1 MKKVAGKKDLI
12 NRVAVNSGVCHYTK
26 VEATKIVESVIN
38 SIHALIVETGGIS
51 ILGEFSIEVRNRAE
65 RQGRNPATGESV
77 IIPAHNVLAIKA
89 GKSLNDDIN
98 A

>member
-1 MKKVAGKKDLI
+1 MKKLAGKKDLI
-12 NRVAVNSGVCHYTK
+12 NRVSMNNGITK
-26 VEATKIVESVIN
+26 VEATKMVENVID
-38 SIHALIVETGGIS
+38 SLHALIVEASGVS
-51 ILGEFSIEVRNRAE
+51 IPGEFSIEVRNRAE

-89 GKSLNDDIN
+89 GKRLNDDIN

>member
-12 NRVAVNSGVCHYTK
+12 NCVAVDNGITK
-26 VEATKIVESVIN
+26 VEAAKMVENVIN
-38 SIHALIVETGGIS
+38 SIHALIVEKGGVS

-65 RQGRNPATGESV
+65 RQGRNPATGESM
-77 IIPAHNVLAIKA
+77 IIPAHKALAIKA

>member
-1 MKKVAGKKDLI
+1 MKKLAGKKELI
-12 NRVAVNSGVCHYTK
+12 NRVAVANGVTK
-26 VEATKIVESVIN
+26 VEATKMVENVID
-38 SIHALIVETGGIS
+38 SLHALIVEAGGVS
-51 ILGEFSIEVRNRAE
+51 LLGEFSIEVRNRAE
-65 RQGRNPATGESV
+65 KQGRNPATGESM

>member
-1 MKKVAGKKDLI
+1 MKKLAGKKDLI
-12 NRVAVNSGVCHYTK
+12 NHVAIANGITK
-26 VEATKIVESVIN
+26 VEATKMVENVID
-38 SIHALIVETGGIS
+38 SLHALIVVAGGVS
-51 ILGEFSIEVRNRAE
+51 LLGEFSIEVRNRAE
-65 RQGRNPATGESV
+65 KQGRNPATGESM

>member
-1 MKKVAGKKDLI
+1 MKKLAGKKDLI
-12 NRVAVNSGVCHYTK
+12 NHVAMSNGITK
-26 VEATKIVESVIN
+26 VEATKMVDNVID
-38 SIHALIVETGGIS
+38 SLHALIVEAGGVS

-65 RQGRNPATGESV
+65 RQGRNPATGESM

-89 GKSLNDDIN
+89 GKRLNDDIN

>member
-12 NRVAVNSGVCHYTK
+12 NRVAADNGITK
-26 VEATKIVESVIN
+26 VEATKMVENVID
-38 SIHALIVETGGIS
+38 SIHALIVEAGGVS
-51 ILGEFSIEVRNRAE
+51 ILGEFSVEVRNRAE
-65 RQGRNPATGESV
+65 RQGRNPATGESM

-89 GKSLNDDIN
+89 GKGLNDDIN

>member
-1 MKKVAGKKDLI
+1 MKKLAGKKDLI
-12 NRVAVNSGVCHYTK
+12 NRVAVANGITK
-26 VEATKIVESVIN
+26 IEATKMVENVID
-38 SIHALIVETGGIS
+38 SLHALIVEAGGIS
-51 ILGEFSIEVRNRAE
+51 LLGEFSIEVRNRAE
-65 RQGRNPATGESV
+65 KQGRNPATGESM

>member
-1 MKKVAGKKDLI
+1 MKKLAGKKDLI
-12 NRVAVNSGVCHYTK
+12 NHVAVANDITK
-26 VEATKIVESVIN
+26 VEATKMVENVID
-38 SIHALIVETGGIS
+38 SLHALIVEAGGVS
-51 ILGEFSIEVRNRAE
+51 LLGEFSIEVRNRAE
-65 RQGRNPATGESV
+65 KKGRNPATGESM

>member
-1 MKKVAGKKDLI
+1 MKKLAGKKDLI
-12 NRVAVNSGVCHYTK
+12 NRVAADNSITK
-26 VEATKIVESVIN
+26 VEATKMVENVID
-38 SIHALIVETGGIS
+38 SLHALIVEAGGVS
-51 ILGEFSIEVRNRAE
+51 IPSEFSIGVRNRAE

-77 IIPAHNVLAIKA
+77 IIPAHNVLVIKA

>member
-1 MKKVAGKKDLI
+1 MKKLAGKKELI
-12 NRVAVNSGVCHYTK
+12 NRVAVANGVTK
-26 VEATKIVESVIN
+26 VEATKMVENVID
-38 SIHALIVETGGIS
+38 SLHALIVEAGGIS
-51 ILGEFSIEVRNRAE
+51 LLGEFSIEVRNRAE
-65 RQGRNPATGESV
+65 RQGRNPATGESM

>member
-12 NRVAVNSGVCHYTK
+12 NRVAVDNGITR
-26 VEATKIVESVIN
+26 VEATEMVKNVIN
-38 SIHALIVETGGIS
+38 SIHALIVEAGGVS

-89 GKSLNDDIN
+89 GKSLNNDIN

>member
-1 MKKVAGKKDLI
+1 MKKLAGKKDLI
-12 NRVAVNSGVCHYTK
+12 NRVAVANGVTK
-26 VEATKIVESVIN
+26 VEATKMVENVID
-38 SIHALIVETGGIS
+38 SLHALIVEAGGIS
-51 ILGEFSIEVRNRAE
+51 LLGEFSIEVRNRAE
-65 RQGRNPATGESV
+65 KQGRNPATGESM

>member
-12 NRVAVNSGVCHYTK
+12 NRVATDNGITK
-26 VEATKIVESVIN
+26 VEATKMVENVIS
-38 SIHALIVETGGIS
+38 SIHALIVEAGGIS
-51 ILGEFSIEVRNRAE
+51 LLGEFSIEVRNRAE
-65 RQGRNPATGESV
+65 RQGRNPATGESM

-89 GKSLNDDIN
+89 GKILNNDIN

>member
-1 MKKVAGKKDLI
+1 MKKLAGKKDLI
-12 NRVAVNSGVCHYTK
+12 NRVALNGTTK
-26 VEATKIVESVIN
+26 VEATKMVENVID
-38 SIHALIVETGGIS
+38 SLHALIVEANGVS
-51 ILGEFSIEVRNRAE
+51 IPGEFSIEVRNRAE

-89 GKSLNDDIN
+89 GKRLNDDIN